1 MITTSRLFAL
11 LVSFQAMHSI
21 EETVFRLYDWLP
33 HIRWADNVFEGG
45 AFTLFVT
52 VNIAFV
58 TFGAWCYFARVR
70 PMAES
75 ALTWIYV
82 WGVIEIANGIGHPLW
97 SLLAQTYVP
106 GTGTAP
112 LLLVTAIALLLVD
125 KPSATGRAENGYN
138 PVPPR
143 F

>member
-1 MITTSRLFAL
+1 MITTARLFAL

-52 VNIAFV
+52 ANLAFV
-58 TFGAWCYFARVR
+58 SFGAWCYFARVR
-70 PMAES
+70 PMATS
-75 ALTWIYV
+75 TLTWVYV

-97 SLLAQTYVP
+97 SLLAQAYVP

-112 LLLVTAIALLLVD
+112 LLLVTAIALLFGAQ
-125 KPSATGRAENGYN
+125 SARPGK
-138 PVPPR
+138 
-143 F
+143 